1 MLKQRVGHCPRKEEI
16 MKLQQQI
23 QEQIVEKLHK
33 ENRKLS
39 HADIERIIQETI
51 RQIEQE
57 ENEELS
63 KTVMGTD

>member
-1 MLKQRVGHCPRKEEI
+1 

-51 RQIEQE
+51 RQIKQE